1 MKICLKRSPTGNAK
15 CGKIQKQDSF
25 QPSHID
31 NDNDKTPT
39 HPCLLHIVE
48 GYERSIMIMRKYKG
62 YERNIMIMRKYE
74 GYERSTKVGR
84 KNKVMKKV

>member
-1 MKICLKRSPTGNAK
+1 MWENPKAGQLPALPYTV
-15 CGKIQKQDSF
+15 
-25 QPSHID
+25 D

-62 YERNIMIMRKYE
+62 YERNIMIMRKYK